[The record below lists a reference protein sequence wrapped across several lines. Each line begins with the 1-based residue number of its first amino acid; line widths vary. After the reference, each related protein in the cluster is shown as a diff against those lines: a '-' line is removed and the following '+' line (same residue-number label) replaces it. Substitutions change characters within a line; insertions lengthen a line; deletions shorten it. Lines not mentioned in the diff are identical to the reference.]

1 MPSPM
6 WYIGRKSDHI
16 PTLPWVPLHPKVHRP
31 NIPILC
37 LMVEPTVV
45 SQWFFFCCPTLLR
58 RHVSEWL
65 AWPIKTRGTAEVPMI
80 FTSLYPIAPKRRNY
94 LVNTKIHPKIH
105 HHPPSQSHFNHHF
118 SGISPRHG
126 SFFWAMGQVS
136 RPRRDGSAWGS
147 KSADA
152 SPCRPPDV
160 LCLGA
165 QDHQFF
171 WGWLGWK
178 NVDFGWIKAATLGW
192 YDLN

>member
-1 MPSPM
+1 MFD
-6 WYIGRKSDHI
+6 GRTHSGFPVI
-16 PTLPWVPLHPKVHRP
+16 
-31 NIPILC
+31 
-37 LMVEPTVV
+37 
-45 SQWFFFCCPTLLR
+45 FFCCPTLLR

-80 FTSLYPIAPKRRNY
+80 FTSLYPIAPKSRNY

-126 SFFWAMGQVS
+126 SFFWAMGHGPSLKAQKGWKRVRFQIS
-136 RPRRDGSAWGS
+136 GCITLPSTGCSLPRSAGS
-147 KSADA
+147 
-152 SPCRPPDV
+152 PV
-160 LCLGA
+160 
-165 QDHQFF
+165 F